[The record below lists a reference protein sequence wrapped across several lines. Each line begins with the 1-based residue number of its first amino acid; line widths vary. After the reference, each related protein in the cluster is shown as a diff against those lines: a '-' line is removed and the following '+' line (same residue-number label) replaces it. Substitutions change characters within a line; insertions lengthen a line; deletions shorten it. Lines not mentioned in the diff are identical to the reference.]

1 MESDPNYSMTDLVFT
16 PARKLSRL
24 LRSRKLSPVELVDEY
39 FTENRNRVIEVA
51 AFLDR
56 LDRAD
61 PSIAASDY
69 RVRALADAIAVLSS
83 ASPTR
88 VQDIQLLLSDP
99 TTDPKPALDRK
110 GAVGA
115 WRRPE
120 GGR

>member
-1 MESDPNYSMTDLVFT
+1 MSADPHPS
-16 PARKLSRL
+16 P
-24 LRSRKLSPVELVDEY
+24 LSPAELVDEY
-39 FTENRNRVIEVA
+39 FTENRNRIIEVA

-61 PSIAASDY
+61 PAVAASDY
-69 RVRALADAIAVLSS
+69 RVRALADAIAVLAGDSS
-83 ASPTR
+83 TR

-99 TTDPKPALDRK
+99 TTDPRPALDRK

-115 WRRPE
+115 WQRPE

>member
-1 MESDPNYSMTDLVFT
+1 MSYQPHPS
-16 PARKLSRL
+16 P
-24 LRSRKLSPVELVDEY
+24 LSPVELVDEY
-39 FTENRNRVIEVA
+39 FTENRNRIIEVA

-61 PSIAASDY
+61 PAVAASDY
-69 RVRALADAIAVLSS
+69 RVRALADAITVLAGHSS
-83 ASPTR
+83 TR

-99 TTDPKPALDRK
+99 TTDPRPALDRK

-120 GGR
+120 GSR

>member
-1 MESDPNYSMTDLVFT
+1 MSQHPHPS
-16 PARKLSRL
+16 P
-24 LRSRKLSPVELVDEY
+24 LSPVELVDEY
-39 FTENRNRVIEVA
+39 FIENRNRIIEVA

-61 PSIAASDY
+61 PAVAADY
-69 RVRALADAIAVLSS
+69 RVRALADAITVLGGNSS
-83 ASPTR
+83 TR

-99 TTDPKPALDRK
+99 TTDPRPALDRK

>member
-1 MESDPNYSMTDLVFT
+1 MSPFDPH
-16 PARKLSRL
+16 P
-24 LRSRKLSPVELVDEY
+24 SPLGPTELVDEY
-39 FTENRNRVIEVA
+39 FIESRNRIIEVA

-61 PSIAASDY
+61 DRMAARDY
-69 RVRALADAIAVLSS
+69 RVAALNDAIAILAGGSHS
-83 ASPTR
+83 R

-99 TTDPKPALDRK
+99 TTEPLPALDRK

-115 WRRPE
+115 WDPAK

>member
-1 MESDPNYSMTDLVFT
+1 MSAEPHPSP
-16 PARKLSRL
+16 
-24 LRSRKLSPVELVDEY
+24 LSPVELVDEY
-39 FTENRNRVIEVA
+39 FIENRNRIVEVA

-61 PSIAASDY
+61 SSIAANDY
-69 RVRALADAIAVLSS
+69 RVRALTDAIAVLSS
-83 ASPTR
+83 SSSTR

-99 TTDPKPALDRK
+99 TTDPRPALDRK

-115 WRRPE
+115 WKRPE

>member
-1 MESDPNYSMTDLVFT
+1 MNVQPQPSP
-16 PARKLSRL
+16 LS
-24 LRSRKLSPVELVDEY
+24 SVELVDEY
-39 FTENRNRVIEVA
+39 FIENRNRIIEVA

-61 PSIAASDY
+61 PAVARSDY

-83 ASPTR
+83 SSPTR

-99 TTDPKPALDRK
+99 TTDPRPALDRK
-110 GAVGA
+110 GALGA
-115 WRRPE
+115 WRGSE

>member
-1 MESDPNYSMTDLVFT
+1 MSGPQPS
-16 PARKLSRL
+16 P
-24 LRSRKLSPVELVDEY
+24 LSPVELVDEY
-39 FTENRNRVIEVA
+39 FIENRNRIIEVA

-61 PSIAASDY
+61 GSIAQDDY
-69 RVRALADAIAVLSS
+69 RVRALADASAVLSS
-83 ASPTR
+83 RSTTR

-99 TTDPKPALDRK
+99 TTEPRPALDRK

>member
-1 MESDPNYSMTDLVFT
+1 MSAEPQPSP
-16 PARKLSRL
+16 
-24 LRSRKLSPVELVDEY
+24 LSPVELVDEY
-39 FTENRNRVIEVA
+39 FIENRNRIVEVA

-61 PSIAASDY
+61 ASIAASDY
-69 RVRALADAIAVLSS
+69 RVRALTDAIAVLSS
-83 ASPTR
+83 ASATR

-99 TTDPKPALDRK
+99 TTDPRPALDRK

-115 WRRPE
+115 WKRPE